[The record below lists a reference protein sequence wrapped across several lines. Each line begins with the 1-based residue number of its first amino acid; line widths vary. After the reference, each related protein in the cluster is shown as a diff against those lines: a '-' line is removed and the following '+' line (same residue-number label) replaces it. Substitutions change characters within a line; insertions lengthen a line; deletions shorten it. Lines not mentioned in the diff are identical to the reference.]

1 MGAREN
7 NGCNRRLR
15 AEPSTPLYRT
25 DNLPV
30 TRVNQTRSYGDGET
44 STCREPTPVPVNIP
58 VSAHEHARARK
69 ERPLGD
75 LGVMEAM
82 HDAGEMTLTLSLP
95 SLVLR
100 PLDLLLLI
108 IAVLLSFII
117 RKLDKGVAALHVI
130 QNEMGT
136 KRNPLSRG
144 VSALDALVQQ
154 RADHKPLWSAIS
166 RPVTRAVEEKP
177 AVEPMLGKLLHDSAQ
192 RFAECLLDEH
202 DVDTNLF
209 MRACR
214 HYTKVLERIGPFTV
228 LSVRETHSNLSKIE
242 TTYLIDPRRFRSM
255 MTMLEEEVSSAMHAP
270 GGVLIDP
277 SAAMGLLWARRGL
290 SFWISLFRPHVERY
304 RADKAGRHA
313 LGRPPTALDL
323 AEATVRES
331 GWESPMA
338 GELFAAARTPDA
350 TGRSRAS
357 SPPPSRPDSAEGEA
371 YVPSALS
378 SPGRAPSAAPP
389 ADGSAGFSRPRSP
402 SILEAFQPIQHSL
415 GEAVA
420 AGAKNLT
427 DQLLSGVV
435 SQKGYTEFLRAYEE
449 TIAPF
454 NGWLARNTFTLSA
467 RVAPDWGELVE
478 RLGEDKDTLDEAV
491 HLWSVA
497 VMAVLERMRVMSEV
511 HDLEDMRKTI

>member
-1 MGAREN
+1 
-7 NGCNRRLR
+7 
-15 AEPSTPLYRT
+15 
-25 DNLPV
+25 
-30 TRVNQTRSYGDGET
+30 
-44 STCREPTPVPVNIP
+44 
-58 VSAHEHARARK
+58 
-69 ERPLGD
+69 
-75 LGVMEAM
+75 MEAM

-100 PLDLLLLI
+100 PLDLLLFI
-108 IAVLLSFII
+108 IAVLLSFIM
-117 RKLDKGVAALHVI
+117 RKLDKGVAALHVL

-144 VSALDALVQQ
+144 VSALDSLVQQ
-154 RADHKPLWSAIS
+154 RAEHKHVQLVQPG

-290 SFWISLFRPHVERY
+290 SFWISLFRPHVDRYVERS
-304 RADKAGRHA
+304 REDKAGRHA
-313 LGRPPTALDL
+313 FGRSPTVLDL
-323 AEATVRES
+323 AEATGRES

-338 GELFAAARTPDA
+338 GELSAAARIPDA
-350 TGRSRAS
+350 AGRSRAS
-357 SPPPSRPDSAEGEA
+357 SPPPSRSDSAEGEA
-371 YVPSALS
+371 YVPSTPSALA
-378 SPGRAPSAAPP
+378 SPGGRAPSAAPP
-389 ADGSAGFSRPRSP
+389 AEGSAGFSRPRSP

-467 RVAPDWGELVE
+467 RVAPDWAELVE

>member
-1 MGAREN
+1 MQG
-7 NGCNRRLR
+7 
-15 AEPSTPLYRT
+15 
-25 DNLPV
+25 
-30 TRVNQTRSYGDGET
+30 
-44 STCREPTPVPVNIP
+44 
-58 VSAHEHARARK
+58 
-69 ERPLGD
+69 
-75 LGVMEAM
+75 MEAM

-100 PLDLLLLI
+100 PLDLLLFI
-108 IAVLLSFII
+108 IAVLLSFIM

-144 VSALDALVQQ
+144 VSALDSLVQQ
-154 RADHKPLWSAIS
+154 RADHKHVQLVQPG

-290 SFWISLFRPHVERY
+290 SFWISLFR
-304 RADKAGRHA
+304 
-313 LGRPPTALDL
+313 
-323 AEATVRES
+323 
-331 GWESPMA
+331 
-338 GELFAAARTPDA
+338 
-350 TGRSRAS
+350 
-357 SPPPSRPDSAEGEA
+357 
-371 YVPSALS
+371 
-378 SPGRAPSAAPP
+378 
-389 ADGSAGFSRPRSP
+389 
-402 SILEAFQPIQHSL
+402 
-415 GEAVA
+415 
-420 AGAKNLT
+420 
-427 DQLLSGVV
+427 
-435 SQKGYTEFLRAYEE
+435 
-449 TIAPF
+449 
-454 NGWLARNTFTLSA
+454 
-467 RVAPDWGELVE
+467 
-478 RLGEDKDTLDEAV
+478 
-491 HLWSVA
+491 
-497 VMAVLERMRVMSEV
+497 
-511 HDLEDMRKTI
+511 